1 MVACLGYGVP
11 EIVDAAAEQAERISY
26 FYNHHFT
33 SEPQE
38 RLADR
43 LLEVVA
49 PGMARVRL
57 VSGGSEANETA
68 LQLARLYHVERG
80 DTARWRV
87 ISQAQSYH
95 GSTMGTLALTGRR
108 ALQEPYTPYL
118 ASHLHIPPST
128 WRFDPTGEAALEE
141 LDRLLD
147 EAGPETVAA
156 FFCEPVSAA
165 ALPAASPP
173 DRFWKGLAERRDEH
187 GFLIC
192 FDEVVSG
199 IGRVGTLARGA
210 ISCRSS
216 PTSSRSARVSAPGY
230 APLGAVLCRQH
241 VYDAIDRGS
250 REFDLGHTWDGA
262 PLSSAVGLAVLDL
275 LVERGLVDRVRD
287 RGPGLRDELEAALEG
302 SEIVREV
309 RGRGFL
315 LGVELVD
322 PRDGESFLPVDLDVA
337 SLVDDTAFEQ
347 GLLVTST
354 HPQADGFAGDQ
365 TLLAPAYVT
374 HRRGARGDRR
384 SLPGDDRVGGA
395 VDQGLAAGR
404 GHGMSS
410 AERSEEFVLLAIPDM
425 NGSLRGKALRPAA
438 FEAAVQHGT
447 VMTDLI
453 IGLDPVDTPITDY
466 ERFGIRTG
474 RGRPAPA
481 PPTWTPSASSPGGP
495 AGGSAS
501 PRRAGRTAARATSPR
516 ARCSDASWRRVVAR
530 LRRDG
535 GDRVR
540 GPDLGRAGRAA
551 LERDQLQPG
560 RDRPLRPV
568 RRRSSCGALEGAGRR
583 ALRRAHGGRA
593 RGSSS

>member
-1 MVACLGYGVP
+1 MAATAIGSDATKVFPRFLDLAYPSIERGDGVWLTTTDGRRILDGCSGGAMVACLGHGVP
-11 EIVDAAAEQAERISY
+11 EIVDAFVEQASRISY

-80 DTARWRV
+80 DAERWRV

-95 GSTMGTLALTGRR
+95 GSTMGTLALSGRR
-108 ALQEPYTPYL
+108 ALQEPYAPYL

-128 WRFDPTGEAALEE
+128 WRFDPSGEAALRE
-141 LDRLLD
+141 LDRRLE

-156 FFCEPVSAA
+156 FFCEPVGAA

-173 DRFWKGLAERRDEH
+173 DLFWKGLEERRDEH

-199 IGRVGTLARGA
+199 IGRVGSWLAADQLPIEPDIVAIGKGLGA
-210 ISCRSS
+210 
-216 PTSSRSARVSAPGY
+216 GY

-241 VYDAIDRGS
+241 VYEAIDRGS

-262 PLSSAVGLAVLDL
+262 PLSSAVGLAVLDA
-275 LVERGLVDRVRD
+275 LVERGLVERVRD
-287 RGPGLRDELEAALEG
+287 RGPGLRDELEAALTG
-302 SEIVREV
+302 SELVREV

-322 PRDGESFLPVDLDVA
+322 PRDGESFLPVELDVA
-337 SLVDDTAFEQ
+337 SLIDDTALEH

-365 TLLAPAYVT
+365 TLLAPAYVST
-374 HRRGARGDRR
+374 DEELSQVVDRLRETMVSVER
-384 SLPGDDRVGGA
+384 SIKKS
-395 VDQGLAAGR
+395 LAAV
-404 GHGMSS
+404 S
-410 AERSEEFVLLAIPDM
+410 
-425 NGSLRGKALRPAA
+425 
-438 FEAAVQHGT
+438 
-447 VMTDLI
+447 
-453 IGLDPVDTPITDY
+453 
-466 ERFGIRTG
+466 
-474 RGRPAPA
+474 
-481 PPTWTPSASSPGGP
+481 GG
-495 AGGSAS
+495 
-501 PRRAGRTAARATSPR
+501 
-516 ARCSDASWRRVVAR
+516 
-530 LRRDG
+530 
-535 GDRVR
+535 
-540 GPDLGRAGRAA
+540 
-551 LERDQLQPG
+551 
-560 RDRPLRPV
+560 
-568 RRRSSCGALEGAGRR
+568 
-583 ALRRAHGGRA
+583 
-593 RGSSS
+593 

>member
-1 MVACLGYGVP
+1 VASTTIRSEATSVFPRFLDLAYPSVERGDGVWLTTTDGRRILDACSGGAMVACLGYGVP
-11 EIVDAAAEQAERISY
+11 EIVEAAVEQADRISY

-80 DTARWRV
+80 DTERWRV
-87 ISQAQSYH
+87 ISPAQSYH
-95 GSTMGTLALTGRR
+95 GSTMGTLALSGRR

-118 ASHLHIPPST
+118 APHLHIPPST
-128 WRFDPTGEAALEE
+128 WRFDPSGEHALQE
-141 LDRLLD
+141 LDRCIA
-147 EAGPETVAA
+147 EAGPESVAA

-165 ALPAASPP
+165 ALPGYSPP
-173 DRFWKGLAERRDEH
+173 DRFWQGLEERREEH

-199 IGRVGTLARGA
+199 IGRVGNWLAGDQLPIEPDIVAIGKGLGA
-210 ISCRSS
+210 
-216 PTSSRSARVSAPGY
+216 GY
-230 APLGAVLCRQH
+230 APLGAVLCKQH

-275 LVERGLVDRVRD
+275 LVERGLVDRVHE
-287 RGPGLRDELEAALEG
+287 RGSHLRDELAAAVEG

-322 PRDGESFLPVDLDVA
+322 PRDGESFLPVDLDA
-337 SLVDDTAFEQ
+337 GSLVDDTAFGH

-365 TLLAPAYVT
+365 TLLAPAYVST
-374 HRRGARGDRR
+374 DEELREIVDRFRATIGSVERSIKDALATGAR
-384 SLPGDDRVGGA
+384 
-395 VDQGLAAGR
+395 
-404 GHGMSS
+404 
-410 AERSEEFVLLAIPDM
+410 
-425 NGSLRGKALRPAA
+425 
-438 FEAAVQHGT
+438 
-447 VMTDLI
+447 
-453 IGLDPVDTPITDY
+453 
-466 ERFGIRTG
+466 
-474 RGRPAPA
+474 
-481 PPTWTPSASSPGGP
+481 
-495 AGGSAS
+495 
-501 PRRAGRTAARATSPR
+501 
-516 ARCSDASWRRVVAR
+516 
-530 LRRDG
+530 
-535 GDRVR
+535 
-540 GPDLGRAGRAA
+540 
-551 LERDQLQPG
+551 
-560 RDRPLRPV
+560 
-568 RRRSSCGALEGAGRR
+568 
-583 ALRRAHGGRA
+583 
-593 RGSSS
+593 